1 MNLVISGPIDANL
14 RNALGALVKPRSVV
28 RLHAQADR
36 FEAANESAECREA
49 VAKLCEASRVDYAY
63 VEAGAKLSDF
73 KLLAMDMDSTL
84 ITIECIDEIADFAGK
99 KKEVAAITEAAMRGE
114 IADFAESLR
123 RRVALLAGTPI
134 TVLQRVYDERL
145 ALSEGAE
152 ALMTAA
158 QAAGIKTLLVSGG
171 FSFFSDKLK
180 ARLGFDYSNA
190 NHLETVSG
198 LLTGKVSSPII
209 DAGQKA
215 SSVQTALAF
224 YPVEQRNA
232 IVIGDGANDLQMM
245 ALASASIAFHAK
257 EIVRKSTNYQINF
270 GGLDTVLYWFSQY

>member
-14 RNALGALVKPRSVV
+14 RNALVALAKPRSVV

-36 FEAANESAECREA
+36 FEAADESAECREA
-49 VAKLCEASRVDYAY
+49 VARLCEASRVDYAY

-134 TVLQRVYDERL
+134 TVLQKVYDERL

-224 YPVEQRNA
+224 YPAEQRNA
-232 IVIGDGANDLQMM
+232 IAIGDGANDLQMM